1 MEEVYNFIR
10 KEIGLSVGDTI
21 VVGVSGGPDSMALL
35 YILNEFKNKM
45 DLNII
50 CAHVNHNKRKESEQE
65 KIDLESKFKKQVEE
79 PKKVTNVKKDEKII
93 EEEPD
98 ILDELNNLMAT
109 SKEDMIDEN
118 KPLVKQIDVP
128 NVKTYDDIIEEYE
141 NGEEENAVISTEEL
155 EKVTRKRMED
165 LGMND
170 NQVAIQKYEEEQEK
184 KAIISYEQLLKN
196 ASNITL
202 TYKEEKNKKGAP
214 KVNKIEVQ
222 EKEVTQAVSYVA
234 EEEYLK
240 ILKEFRLSLE

>member
-1 MEEVYNFIR
+1 MENFD
-10 KEIGLSVGDTI
+10 KFLETFMTGDFFLI
-21 VVGVSGGPDSMALL
+21 FLILMLIILLVLVLALVKTRSEYL
-35 YILNEFKNKM
+35 EM
-45 DLNII
+45 
-50 CAHVNHNKRKESEQE
+50 VRREQE
-65 KIDLESKFKKQVEE
+65 KIDLESKFKKPVQVEE
-79 PKKVTNVKKDEKII
+79 VKPIAEVKKEEKVT

-98 ILDELNNLMAT
+98 LLDELNKLMAT
-109 SKEDMIDEN
+109 SKEDIIDEN

-128 NVKTYDDIIEEYE
+128 NVKTYDDIIEDYE

-155 EKVTRKRMED
+155 EKVTRQRMED

-202 TYKEEKNKKGAP
+202 TYKEETNKKGAP

>member
-1 MEEVYNFIR
+1 MENFD
-10 KEIGLSVGDTI
+10 KFLETFMTGDFFLI
-21 VVGVSGGPDSMALL
+21 FLILMLIILLVLVLALVKTRTEYL
-35 YILNEFKNKM
+35 EM
-45 DLNII
+45 
-50 CAHVNHNKRKESEQE
+50 VRREQE

-222 EKEVTQAVSYVA
+222 EKELPQAVSYVA

>member
-1 MEEVYNFIR
+1 MENFD
-10 KEIGLSVGDTI
+10 KFLETFMTGDFFLIFLVLMLIILVTLI
-21 VVGVSGGPDSMALL
+21 LALIKTRSEYL
-35 YILNEFKNKM
+35 EM
-45 DLNII
+45 
-50 CAHVNHNKRKESEQE
+50 VRREQE
-65 KIDLESKFKKQVEE
+65 KIDLESRFIKKPVEE
-79 PKKVTNVKKDEKII
+79 TKSLETKVAEETKKEDEL
-93 EEEPD
+93 D
-98 ILDELNNLMAT
+98 ILDELNSLMAT
-109 SKEDMIDEN
+109 SKDDIMDED
-118 KPLVKQIDVP
+118 KPLVKQIDLP
-128 NVKTYDDIIEEYE
+128 NVKTYDDVIEEYE

-155 EKVTRKRMED
+155 EKVTRQRMES

-202 TYKEEKNKKGAP
+202 TYKEETNKKGAP

-240 ILKEFRLSLE
+240 ILKEFRLTLE

>member
-1 MEEVYNFIR
+1 MENFDKFLETFMTGDFFLIFLILMLIILVTLVLALVKTR
-10 KEIGLSVGDTI
+10 NEYLEIV
-21 VVGVSGGPDSMALL
+21 
-35 YILNEFKNKM
+35 
-45 DLNII
+45 
-50 CAHVNHNKRKESEQE
+50 RREQE
-65 KIDLESKFKKQVEE
+65 KIDLESKFKKPVEEVKPLETKMEE
-79 PKKVTNVKKDEKII
+79 PKKEDK
-93 EEEPD
+93 EEFD
-98 ILDELNNLMAT
+98 ILDELNSLMAT
-109 SKEDMIDEN
+109 SKEDVIDEN
-118 KPLVKQIDVP
+118 KPLVKQIDLP
-128 NVKTYDDIIEEYE
+128 NVKTYDDVIEEYE
-141 NGEEENAVISTEEL
+141 NGEEENAVISTKEL
-155 EKVTRKRMED
+155 EKVTRQRMED

-202 TYKEEKNKKGAP
+202 TYKEETNKKGAP

>member
-1 MEEVYNFIR
+1 MTVDFFLIFL
-10 KEIGLSVGDTI
+10 ILMLIILLVL
-21 VVGVSGGPDSMALL
+21 VLALVKTRSEYL
-35 YILNEFKNKM
+35 EM
-45 DLNII
+45 
-50 CAHVNHNKRKESEQE
+50 VRREQE

-79 PKKVTNVKKDEKII
+79 PKKVTDVKKDEKIF
-93 EEEPD
+93 EEESD

>member
-1 MEEVYNFIR
+1 MENFD
-10 KEIGLSVGDTI
+10 KFLETFMTGDFFLI
-21 VVGVSGGPDSMALL
+21 FLILMLIILLVLVLALVKTRSEYL
-35 YILNEFKNKM
+35 EM
-45 DLNII
+45 
-50 CAHVNHNKRKESEQE
+50 VRREQE
-65 KIDLESKFKKQVEE
+65 KIDLESKFKKQIEE
-79 PKKVTNVKKDEKII
+79 QKKSTEVKKDEKVI

-155 EKVTRKRMED
+155 EKVTRQRMED
-165 LGMND
+165 LGMSD

>member
-1 MEEVYNFIR
+1 MENFDKFLETFMTGDFFLIFLILMLIILVTLVLALVKTRTEYMEMVRR
-10 KEIGLSVGDTI
+10 K
-21 VVGVSGGPDSMALL
+21 
-35 YILNEFKNKM
+35 
-45 DLNII
+45 
-50 CAHVNHNKRKESEQE
+50 QE
-65 KIDLESKFKKQVEE
+65 KIDLESKFKKPVEE
-79 PKKVTNVKKDEKII
+79 PKPLEVKTEEKK
-93 EEEPD
+93 EELD

-109 SKEDMIDEN
+109 SKEDIMDEN
-118 KPLVKQIDVP
+118 KPLVKQIDLP
-128 NVKTYDDIIEEYE
+128 NVKTYDDVIEEYE
-141 NGEEENAVISTEEL
+141 NGEEENAVISTEQL
-155 EKVTRKRMED
+155 EKVTRERMEN
-165 LGMND
+165 LGLND

-202 TYKEEKNKKGAP
+202 TYKEETNKKGAP

>member
-1 MEEVYNFIR
+1 MENFD
-10 KEIGLSVGDTI
+10 KFLETFMTGDFFLI
-21 VVGVSGGPDSMALL
+21 FLILMLIILLVLVLALVETRSEYL
-35 YILNEFKNKM
+35 EM
-45 DLNII
+45 
-50 CAHVNHNKRKESEQE
+50 VRREQE
-65 KIDLESKFKKQVEE
+65 KIDLESKFKKPVQVEE
-79 PKKVTNVKKDEKII
+79 VKSIAEVKKEEKVT

-98 ILDELNNLMAT
+98 LLDELNKLMAT

-128 NVKTYDDIIEEYE
+128 NVKTYDDIIEDYE

-155 EKVTRKRMED
+155 EKVTRQRMED

-202 TYKEEKNKKGAP
+202 TYKEETNKKGAP

>member
-1 MEEVYNFIR
+1 MENFDKFLETFMTGDFFLIFLILMLIILLVLVLALVKTR
-10 KEIGLSVGDTI
+10 TEYLEIV
-21 VVGVSGGPDSMALL
+21 
-35 YILNEFKNKM
+35 
-45 DLNII
+45 
-50 CAHVNHNKRKESEQE
+50 RREQE

-79 PKKVTNVKKDEKII
+79 PKKVTEVKKDEKVI
-93 EEEPD
+93 EEPD

>member
-1 MEEVYNFIR
+1 MENFD
-10 KEIGLSVGDTI
+10 KFLETFMTGDFFLI
-21 VVGVSGGPDSMALL
+21 FLILMLIILLVLVLALVKTRSEYL
-35 YILNEFKNKM
+35 EM
-45 DLNII
+45 
-50 CAHVNHNKRKESEQE
+50 VRREQE

-79 PKKVTNVKKDEKII
+79 PKKVTEVKKDEKVI
-93 EEEPD
+93 EEPD

-240 ILKEFRLSLE
+240 ILKEFRLTLE

>member
-1 MEEVYNFIR
+1 MENFD
-10 KEIGLSVGDTI
+10 KFLETFMTGDFFLI
-21 VVGVSGGPDSMALL
+21 FLILMLIILLVLVLALVKTRTEYL
-35 YILNEFKNKM
+35 EM
-45 DLNII
+45 
-50 CAHVNHNKRKESEQE
+50 VRREQE
-65 KIDLESKFKKQVEE
+65 KIDLESKFKKQVED

>member
-1 MEEVYNFIR
+1 MVR
-10 KEIGLSVGDTI
+10 
-21 VVGVSGGPDSMALL
+21 
-35 YILNEFKNKM
+35 
-45 DLNII
+45 
-50 CAHVNHNKRKESEQE
+50 REQE
-65 KIDLESKFKKQVEE
+65 KIDLESKFKKQIEE
-79 PKKVTNVKKDEKII
+79 QKKSTEVKKDEKVI

-155 EKVTRKRMED
+155 EKVTRQRMED

-196 ASNITL
+196 ASNITH
-202 TYKEEKNKKGAP
+202 KEEKNKKGAP

>member
-1 MEEVYNFIR
+1 MENFD
-10 KEIGLSVGDTI
+10 KFLETFMTGDFFLI
-21 VVGVSGGPDSMALL
+21 FLILMLIILLVLVLALVKTRSEYL
-35 YILNEFKNKM
+35 EM
-45 DLNII
+45 
-50 CAHVNHNKRKESEQE
+50 VRREQE

-79 PKKVTNVKKDEKII
+79 PKKVTDVKKDEKIF
-93 EEEPD
+93 EEESD

>member
-1 MEEVYNFIR
+1 MENFD
-10 KEIGLSVGDTI
+10 KFLETFMTGDFFLI
-21 VVGVSGGPDSMALL
+21 FLILMLIILLVLVLALVKTRSEYL
-35 YILNEFKNKM
+35 EM
-45 DLNII
+45 
-50 CAHVNHNKRKESEQE
+50 VRREQE
-65 KIDLESKFKKQVEE
+65 KIDLESKFKKQEEE
-79 PKKVTNVKKDEKII
+79 PKKVTEVKKDEKVI

-155 EKVTRKRMED
+155 EKVTRQRMED

>member
-1 MEEVYNFIR
+1 MENFD
-10 KEIGLSVGDTI
+10 KFLETFMTGDFFLI
-21 VVGVSGGPDSMALL
+21 FLILMLIILLVLVLALVKTRSEYL
-35 YILNEFKNKM
+35 EM
-45 DLNII
+45 
-50 CAHVNHNKRKESEQE
+50 VRREQE
-65 KIDLESKFKKQVEE
+65 KIDLESKFKKQIEE
-79 PKKVTNVKKDEKII
+79 QKKSTEVKKDEKVI

-109 SKEDMIDEN
+109 SKEDIIDEN

-155 EKVTRKRMED
+155 EKVRRKRMED

-170 NQVAIQKYEEEQEK
+170 NQVAIQKDEEEQEK

>member
-1 MEEVYNFIR
+1 MENFD
-10 KEIGLSVGDTI
+10 KFLETFMTGDFFLI
-21 VVGVSGGPDSMALL
+21 FLILMLIILLVLVLALVKTRSEYL
-35 YILNEFKNKM
+35 EM
-45 DLNII
+45 
-50 CAHVNHNKRKESEQE
+50 VRREQE
-65 KIDLESKFKKQVEE
+65 KLESKFKKQIEE
-79 PKKVTNVKKDEKII
+79 QKKSTEVKKDEKVI

-155 EKVTRKRMED
+155 EKVTRQRMED

>member
-1 MEEVYNFIR
+1 MENFD
-10 KEIGLSVGDTI
+10 KFLETFMTGDFFLI
-21 VVGVSGGPDSMALL
+21 FLILMLIILLVLVLALV
-35 YILNEFKNKM
+35 KT
-45 DLNII
+45 
-50 CAHVNHNKRKESEQE
+50 RSEYLEMVRREQA
-65 KIDLESKFKKQVEE
+65 KIDLESKFKKQIEE
-79 PKKVTNVKKDEKII
+79 QKKSTEVKKDEKVI

-109 SKEDMIDEN
+109 SKEDIIDEN

-155 EKVTRKRMED
+155 EKVRRKRMED

>member
-1 MEEVYNFIR
+1 MENFDKFLETFMTGDFFLIFLILMLIILVTLVLALVKTR
-10 KEIGLSVGDTI
+10 NEYLEIV
-21 VVGVSGGPDSMALL
+21 
-35 YILNEFKNKM
+35 
-45 DLNII
+45 
-50 CAHVNHNKRKESEQE
+50 RREQE
-65 KIDLESKFKKQVEE
+65 KIDLESKFKKPVEEVKPLETKMEE
-79 PKKVTNVKKDEKII
+79 PKKEDK
-93 EEEPD
+93 EEFD
-98 ILDELNNLMAT
+98 ILDELNSLMAT
-109 SKEDMIDEN
+109 SKEDVIDEN
-118 KPLVKQIDVP
+118 KPLVKQIDLP
-128 NVKTYDDIIEEYE
+128 NVKTYDDVIEEYE

-202 TYKEEKNKKGAP
+202 TYKEETNKKGAP

>member
-1 MEEVYNFIR
+1 MENFD
-10 KEIGLSVGDTI
+10 KFLETFMTGDFFLI
-21 VVGVSGGPDSMALL
+21 FLILMLIILLVLVLALVKTRSEYL
-35 YILNEFKNKM
+35 EM
-45 DLNII
+45 
-50 CAHVNHNKRKESEQE
+50 VRREQE
-65 KIDLESKFKKQVEE
+65 KIDLESKFKKPVQVEE
-79 PKKVTNVKKDEKII
+79 SKPITEVKTEEKVKV
-93 EEEPD
+93 EEPD
-98 ILDELNNLMAT
+98 FLDELNNLMAT

-128 NVKTYDDIIEEYE
+128 NVKTYDDIIEDYE

-155 EKVTRKRMED
+155 EKVTRQRMEE

-202 TYKEEKNKKGAP
+202 TYKEETNKKGAP

>member
-1 MEEVYNFIR
+1 MENFD
-10 KEIGLSVGDTI
+10 KFLETFMTGDFFLI
-21 VVGVSGGPDSMALL
+21 FLILMLIILLVLVLALVKTRSEYL
-35 YILNEFKNKM
+35 EM
-45 DLNII
+45 
-50 CAHVNHNKRKESEQE
+50 VRREQE
-65 KIDLESKFKKQVEE
+65 KIDLESKFKKPVQVEE
-79 PKKVTNVKKDEKII
+79 VKPINEVKTEEKVT

-98 ILDELNNLMAT
+98 LLDELNKLMAT

-128 NVKTYDDIIEEYE
+128 NVKTYDDIIEDYE

-155 EKVTRKRMED
+155 EKVTRQRMED

-202 TYKEEKNKKGAP
+202 TYKEETNKKGAP

>member
-1 MEEVYNFIR
+1 MENFD
-10 KEIGLSVGDTI
+10 KLLETFMTGDFFLIFLVLMLIILVTLI
-21 VVGVSGGPDSMALL
+21 LAL
-35 YILNEFKNKM
+35 IKT
-45 DLNII
+45 
-50 CAHVNHNKRKESEQE
+50 RSEYLEMVRREQD
-65 KIDLESKFKKQVEE
+65 KIDLESRFKKPVDETKTLETKVVEE
-79 PKKVTNVKKDEKII
+79 HKKEK
-93 EEEPD
+93 ELD
-98 ILDELNNLMAT
+98 ILDELNSLMAT
-109 SKEDMIDEN
+109 SKEDVMDEN
-118 KPLVKQIDVP
+118 KPLVKQIDLP
-128 NVKTYDDIIEEYE
+128 NVKTYDDVIEEYE

-155 EKVTRKRMED
+155 EKVARQRMEN

-202 TYKEEKNKKGAP
+202 TYKEETNKKGAP

-240 ILKEFRLSLE
+240 ILKEFRLTLE

>member
-1 MEEVYNFIR
+1 MENFD
-10 KEIGLSVGDTI
+10 KFLETFMTGDFFLI
-21 VVGVSGGPDSMALL
+21 FLILMLIILLVLVLALVKTRSEYL
-35 YILNEFKNKM
+35 EM
-45 DLNII
+45 
-50 CAHVNHNKRKESEQE
+50 VRREQE
-65 KIDLESKFKKQVEE
+65 KIDLESKFKKQIEE
-79 PKKVTNVKKDEKII
+79 QKKSTEVKKDEKVI

-155 EKVTRKRMED
+155 EKVRRKRMED

-202 TYKEEKNKKGAP
+202 TYKEEKNKKGAQ

>member
-1 MEEVYNFIR
+1 MENFD
-10 KEIGLSVGDTI
+10 KFLETFMTGDFFLI
-21 VVGVSGGPDSMALL
+21 FLILMLIILLVLVLALVKTRSEYL
-35 YILNEFKNKM
+35 EM
-45 DLNII
+45 
-50 CAHVNHNKRKESEQE
+50 VRREQE
-65 KIDLESKFKKQVEE
+65 KIDLESKFKKPVQVEE
-79 PKKVTNVKKDEKII
+79 VKSIAEVKKEEKVT

-98 ILDELNNLMAT
+98 LLDELNKLMAT

-128 NVKTYDDIIEEYE
+128 NVKTYDDIIEDYE

-155 EKVTRKRMED
+155 EKVTRQRMED

-202 TYKEEKNKKGAP
+202 TYKEETNKKGAP

>member
-1 MEEVYNFIR
+1 MENFD
-10 KEIGLSVGDTI
+10 KFLETFMTGDFFLI
-21 VVGVSGGPDSMALL
+21 FLILMLIILLVLVLALVKTRSEYL
-35 YILNEFKNKM
+35 EM
-45 DLNII
+45 
-50 CAHVNHNKRKESEQE
+50 VRREQE
-65 KIDLESKFKKQVEE
+65 KIDLESKFKKPVQVEE
-79 PKKVTNVKKDEKII
+79 VKPIAEVKKEEKVT

-98 ILDELNNLMAT
+98 FLDELNNLMAT

-128 NVKTYDDIIEEYE
+128 NVKTYDDIIEDYE

-155 EKVTRKRMED
+155 EKVTRQRMED

-202 TYKEEKNKKGAP
+202 TYKEETNKKGAP

>member
-1 MEEVYNFIR
+1 MENFD
-10 KEIGLSVGDTI
+10 KFLETFMTGDFFLI
-21 VVGVSGGPDSMALL
+21 FLILMLIILLVLVLALVKTRTEYL
-35 YILNEFKNKM
+35 EM
-45 DLNII
+45 
-50 CAHVNHNKRKESEQE
+50 VRREQE

-155 EKVTRKRMED
+155 EKVRRKRMED

-170 NQVAIQKYEEEQEK
+170 NQGAIQKYEEEQEK

>member
-1 MEEVYNFIR
+1 MENFD
-10 KEIGLSVGDTI
+10 KFLETFMTGDFFLI
-21 VVGVSGGPDSMALL
+21 FLILMLIILLVLVLALVKTRSEYL
-35 YILNEFKNKM
+35 EM
-45 DLNII
+45 
-50 CAHVNHNKRKESEQE
+50 VRREQE
-65 KIDLESKFKKQVEE
+65 KIDLESKFKKQIEE
-79 PKKVTNVKKDEKII
+79 QKKSTEVKKDEKVI

-109 SKEDMIDEN
+109 SKEDIIDEN

-141 NGEEENAVISTEEL
+141 NGEEENAVISTDEL
-155 EKVTRKRMED
+155 EKVRRKRMED

>member
-1 MEEVYNFIR
+1 M
-10 KEIGLSVGDTI
+10 
-21 VVGVSGGPDSMALL
+21 DSS
-35 YILNEFKNKM
+35 FP
-45 DLNII
+45 
-50 CAHVNHNKRKESEQE
+50 S
-65 KIDLESKFKKQVEE
+65 
-79 PKKVTNVKKDEKII
+79 T
-93 EEEPD
+93 
-98 ILDELNNLMAT
+98 
-109 SKEDMIDEN
+109 
-118 KPLVKQIDVP
+118 LVKQIDVP

-155 EKVTRKRMED
+155 EKVTRQRMED

>member
-1 MEEVYNFIR
+1 MENFD
-10 KEIGLSVGDTI
+10 KFLETFMTGDFFLI
-21 VVGVSGGPDSMALL
+21 FLILMLIILLVLVLALV
-35 YILNEFKNKM
+35 KT
-45 DLNII
+45 
-50 CAHVNHNKRKESEQE
+50 RSEYLEMVRREQA
-65 KIDLESKFKKQVEE
+65 KIDLESKFKKQIEE
-79 PKKVTNVKKDEKII
+79 QKKSTEVKKDEKVI

-109 SKEDMIDEN
+109 SKEDIIDEN

-155 EKVTRKRMED
+155 EKVRRKRMED

-240 ILKEFRLSLE
+240 ILKEFRLTLE

>member
-1 MEEVYNFIR
+1 MENFD
-10 KEIGLSVGDTI
+10 KLLETFMTGDFFLI
-21 VVGVSGGPDSMALL
+21 FLILMLIILLVLVLALVKTRSEYL
-35 YILNEFKNKM
+35 EM
-45 DLNII
+45 
-50 CAHVNHNKRKESEQE
+50 VRREQE

-79 PKKVTNVKKDEKII
+79 PKKVTDVKKDEKIF
-93 EEEPD
+93 EDESD

-155 EKVTRKRMED
+155 EKVTRQRMED

>member
-1 MEEVYNFIR
+1 MENFD
-10 KEIGLSVGDTI
+10 KFLETFMTGDFFLI
-21 VVGVSGGPDSMALL
+21 FLILMLIILLVLVLALVKTRTEYL
-35 YILNEFKNKM
+35 EM
-45 DLNII
+45 
-50 CAHVNHNKRKESEQE
+50 VRREQE

-141 NGEEENAVISTEEL
+141 NGEEENAVISKEEL

-202 TYKEEKNKKGAP
+202 TYKEEIYKKGAP